1 MSRVGVLL
9 NAFQYPINS
18 GTCFPGNGVGDNEMG
33 MVVEERYLTLRISV
47 DRVLKRI
54 RHTRP
59 LFTYSSTTVK
69 WTVESQSIYNA
80 MELLVHFC
88 HAG

>member
-18 GTCFPGNGVGDNEMG
+18 RSCFSGNGVGDNEMG
-33 MVVEERYLTLRISV
+33 MVVEERYLTLQISV
-47 DRVLKRI
+47 DRVVKRI

-59 LFTYSSTTVK
+59 LFYLLKHSS
-69 WTVESQSIYNA
+69 Q
-80 MELLVHFC
+80 MDCRELKYLQCYGVISTLLPC
-88 HAG
+88 